1 MRCAAASLS
10 LLPVID
16 VPLNLFPIIIPAMT
30 PPNNFLSNIL
40 NDMHSQSPA
49 DDVDVECEV
58 APTELPDGHVL
69 HGYRVIRMLG
79 AGGFGVTYLAEEQTL
94 ERKVVLKEN
103 FPATLCHRQS
113 GTLDVVLIAS
123 EGQETFDWAH
133 NNFLREARLLASL
146 SHPNIAKVYSFFDA
160 HRTSYYVTEFIE
172 GKSLA
177 DVANDY
183 RSHKRDIPQ
192 EALVGTMV
200 RILDALDYL
209 HKRDVLHR
217 DIKPDNILI
226 NMKGLPVLID
236 FGAAREE
243 YGDADPGVV
252 ESLGFSPPEQ
262 GKDGGNMGA
271 WTDLYAFGATLYYI
285 LTSTCL
291 PDARSRETY
300 DMADPLA
307 DDERLRSI
315 YDERLLKS
323 IDKAAHPAIEKRY
336 QDAGEWIADLRDL

>member
-1 MRCAAASLS
+1 MSFAVAL
-10 LLPVID
+10 LFPLPVTTD
-16 VPLNLFPIIIPAMT
+16 LNYTFIITVTMT
-30 PPNNFLSNIL
+30 PPDNFLSNIL
-40 NDMHSQSPA
+40 DDMHCTLPTDGA
-49 DDVDVECEV
+49 DVECDV
-58 APTELPDGHVL
+58 APKELPDGHVL
-69 HGYRVIRMLG
+69 HGYRVLRTLG

-94 ERKVVLKEN
+94 ERRVVLKEN
-103 FPATLCHRQS
+103 FPDALCHRQS
-113 GTLDVVLIAS
+113 GTLDVVLIAP

-146 SHPNIAKVYSFFDA
+146 RHPNIAKVYSFFNA
-160 HRTSYYVTEFIE
+160 HRTAYYVTEFIE

-183 RSHKRDIPQ
+183 RNHNRDISQ
-192 EALVGTMV
+192 EAMVGMMV
-200 RILDALDYL
+200 RMLDALDYL
-209 HKRDVLHR
+209 HKREVLHR

-285 LTSTCL
+285 MTCTCL
-291 PDARSRETY
+291 PDGRQRELY

-307 DDERLRSI
+307 TNERLRAV

-323 IDKAAHPAIEKRY
+323 IDKAARPAIEERY
-336 QDAGEWIADLRDL
+336 HNAGEWIADLRDL